1 MLTDEEFIQLCD
13 KYIAGDIDDG
23 ELDNIQVSE
32 TKEPSEKEKCIGS
45 LLASFTAFALA
56 NHIYGQTNSAK
67 NDTDEEVSV
76 KVHTNCIIIDDVQKE
91 IDFKLFGS
99 YGFDNKIFILIRK
112 GNNYKCSIMERSND
126 LKKNKTAYGKGVLG
140 IFPVPDNIERMGG
153 KVADKGRDIVKLY
166 GTHLHKYGFIIKPSG
181 VIEIPGVNAVTE
193 DAMIELLKVM
203 RTVNNSMHNR
213 YK

>member
-1 MLTDEEFIQLCD
+1 MLTDEEFMQLCD
-13 KYIAGDIDDG
+13 KYITGDIDDG

-32 TKEPSEKEKCIGS
+32 TKELSEKEKCIGS

-56 NHIYGQTNSAK
+56 NHIYGQTDSAK
-67 NDTDEEVSV
+67 KDTDEEVSV

-99 YGFDNKIFILIRK
+99 YGFNNKIFMLIRK
-112 GNNYKCSIMERSND
+112 GKNHKCSIMEKCND
-126 LKKNKTAYGKGVLG
+126 FKKNRTAYGNGVLG

-153 KVADKGRDIVKLY
+153 KAGDNGKDIVKLY
-166 GTHLHKYGFIIKPSG
+166 GMHLHKYGFIIKLNG
-181 VIEIPGVNAVTE
+181 IIEIPGIMTVSDE
-193 DAMIELLKVM
+193 GIIEFLKAMKI
-203 RTVNNSMHNR
+203 VNNSMHNR